1 MAPKLKVEIRETVT
15 LNNNN
20 KYDAYNR
27 FTLEGIN
34 HVDKRTI
41 RVNTGGTEIIALSGS
56 GVTQVYK
63 EEDDRVEKIYNEYK
77 SKKEPEV
84 VEQVIERVVEDK
96 VEDKIGKGGVKT
108 NI

>member
-1 MAPKLKVEIRETVT
+1 MVLAW
-15 LNNNN
+15 
-20 KYDAYNR
+20 
-27 FTLEGIN
+27 
-34 HVDKRTI
+34 
-41 RVNTGGTEIIALSGS
+41 NTSIGRKSYE
-56 GVTQVYK
+56 VYK

-96 VEDKIGKGGVKT
+96 IGKGGVKT